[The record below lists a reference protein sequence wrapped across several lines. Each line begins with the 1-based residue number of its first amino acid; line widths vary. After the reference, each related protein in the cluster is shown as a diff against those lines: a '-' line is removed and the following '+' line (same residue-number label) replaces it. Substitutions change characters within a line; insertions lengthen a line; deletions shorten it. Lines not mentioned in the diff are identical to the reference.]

1 MKFQTIDKDILA
13 IITPLLEELEIMRI
27 ELEKDEFMKAISYL
41 FGTLT
46 PAEKHTLMIF
56 GL

>member
-1 MKFQTIDKDILA
+1 
-13 IITPLLEELEIMRI
+13 MRI